1 MQSDDFES
9 IKLYKDF
16 ILKVDNLTGELYSL
30 YINNIN
36 CSVGCCDC
44 CNNIF
49 NVSIIEGYFIEK
61 AFNNLSSDQKELVII
76 NVKNVKDKLDVDPNK
91 KGSIKCPLLID
102 SKCIIYK
109 DRPIVCRVFG
119 YPMTDENSKQI
130 ATCGK
135 NFISL
140 RDNETTLKTIS
151 SKTLSLQSVMLSQYL
166 LKELGKEIPE
176 NYIPPLYSI
185 LEILLNKINDNQL

>member
-1 MQSDDFES
+1 METRGFES
-9 IKLYKDF
+9 IKLYREFVSK
-16 ILKVDNLTGELYSL
+16 IDNLTSELHSL

-36 CSVGCCDC
+36 CKVGCCDC

-49 NVSIIEGYFIEK
+49 NLSIIEGYFIEK
-61 AFNNLSSDQKELVII
+61 AFNDLNTDQKALININIKNII
-76 NVKNVKDKLDVDPNK
+76 DKLEINPNNK
-91 KGSIKCPLLID
+91 DSIKCPLLID

-140 RDNETTLKTIS
+140 RDNEHALKTIS
-151 SKTLSLQSVMLSQYL
+151 SKTLSLQTVILSQYL

-176 NYIPPLYSI
+176 NYMPPLYCI
-185 LEILLNKINDNQL
+185 LEILLNK